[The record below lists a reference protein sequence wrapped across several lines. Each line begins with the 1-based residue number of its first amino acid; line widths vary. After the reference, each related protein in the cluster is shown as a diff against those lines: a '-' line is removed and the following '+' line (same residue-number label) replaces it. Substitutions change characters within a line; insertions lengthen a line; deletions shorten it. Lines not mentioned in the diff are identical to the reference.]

1 MRNIFVVLFIF
12 LLFSCKTDEKKEMPE
27 TPSINFSTTIMREN
41 NSMFVVNYFS
51 DFKPDEF
58 FNQSVERHMTHNSLY
73 NNVDKD
79 YIMNL
84 ELSDLQVLSS
94 LSDGY
99 DTIVFI
105 DWQEPLYRWQGNNL
119 TLPIIRFVPETGE
132 YFYSKIIMG
141 QNNKL
146 NAWWIMVK
154 D

>member
-1 MRNIFVVLFIF
+1 MRNLVVTLLIF

-41 NSMFVVNYFS
+41 NSMLVVNYFS

-58 FNQSVERHMTHNSLY
+58 FSQSVERYITYNSLY

-79 YIMNL
+79 YIMSL
-84 ELSDLQVLSS
+84 ELSDLQALSS

-105 DWQEPLYRWQGNNL
+105 DWQKPL
-119 TLPIIRFVPETGE
+119 
-132 YFYSKIIMG
+132 
-141 QNNKL
+141 
-146 NAWWIMVK
+146 
-154 D
+154 